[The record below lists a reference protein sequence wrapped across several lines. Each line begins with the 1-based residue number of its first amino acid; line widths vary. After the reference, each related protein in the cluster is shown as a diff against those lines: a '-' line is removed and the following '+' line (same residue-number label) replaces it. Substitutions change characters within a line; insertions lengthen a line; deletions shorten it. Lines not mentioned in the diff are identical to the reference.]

1 MLYFKGEANP
11 IISEAEIEMLYV
23 QANQFALVGC
33 NIFFIG
39 SKFIVTKKN
48 YINNVTIHIIWLNN
62 NIGVKIKRK

>member
-39 SKFIVTKKN
+39 S
-48 YINNVTIHIIWLNN
+48 
-62 NIGVKIKRK
+62 